1 MTGRPSSPFRSG
13 LVLVAAAGLVLAGC
27 NAGETAEDPT
37 SAPASGAPAT
47 DEATG
52 EATDGAPNAAT
63 DEATDGGAGGATD
76 GSTGSDAG
84 SEGVVLGF
92 AAEPLNLDFTTTDGA
107 AIPEA
112 LLANVYE
119 GLVQVDQDGEI
130 VPSLATDWTVSDDG
144 RTYTFTLAEGVT
156 FSNGDDFDSEDA
168 MFSIE
173 RVQSDAWTI
182 SLKSQMDVVESVE
195 APSPTELV
203 VTLAEPSNSWLFAM
217 TTRIGA
223 MFSSDGVDDLANT
236 PVGTGPYE
244 VADFVPGERIDFAR
258 RDDYWGDA
266 PAYADV
272 TFRYFSDGNALNSA
286 LLSGGIDVI
295 ATVQA
300 PEAISQFE
308 GGDYEIIEGSS
319 NGEVVLSMNN
329 ASPPLDDVR
338 VRRAIRYAIDN
349 EAVRATAWAGYG
361 ELIGTMGAP
370 TDPWFAAERAEDYPT
385 DPEQAVALLDEAGV
399 DDLTLDFRV
408 PNLPYAVNAATT
420 VQSNLAQVGI
430 TADIT
435 PVEFPAVWLE
445 EVFTDTAYDLSII
458 AHVEPRDMGIFADP
472 EYYFQY
478 DSQEYRDLLAQAD
491 TGPAED
497 QAATLAEAGALL
509 SSDAAAEFLFLAP
522 TLIVTDGTVTG
533 LPVDEVSEA
542 FDVTALR
549 PA

>member
-1 MTGRPSSPFRSG
+1 MSLPTIRTRPGDRLSRALRG
-13 LVLVAAAGLVLAGC
+13 LVAVAVAGLVLAGC
-27 NAGETAEDPT
+27 DAGETSEDPT
-37 SAPASGAPAT
+37 SATEAGSAAPSTSETVAT
-47 DEATG
+47 TG
-52 EATDGAPNAAT
+52 TSEPSETGGGDGA
-63 DEATDGGAGGATD
+63 
-76 GSTGSDAG
+76 
-84 SEGVVLGF
+84 VVLGF
-92 AAEPLNLDFTTTDGA
+92 AADPLNLDFTTTDGA

-112 LLANVYE
+112 LLTNVYE
-119 GLVQVDQDGEI
+119 GLVMVDQDGEI

-144 RTYTFTLAEGVT
+144 LTYTFTLAEGVV
-156 FSNGDDFDSEDA
+156 FSNGDEFDSEDA
-168 MFSIE
+168 KFSIE
-173 RVQSDAWTI
+173 QVQSDAWTI
-182 SLKSQMDVVESVE
+182 SLKAQMDVVESVE

-203 VTLAEPSNSWLFAM
+203 VTLANPSNSWLFAM

-223 MFSSDGVDDLANT
+223 MFSTDGVDDLANT

-244 VADFVPGERIDFAR
+244 VSDFVPSERIDFTR

-286 LLSGGIDVI
+286 LLSNGIDVI

-319 NGEVVLSMNN
+319 NGEVILSMNN

-338 VRRAIRYAIDN
+338 VRQAIRYAIDN

-361 ELIGTMGAP
+361 EMIGTMGAP
-370 TDPWFAAERAEDYPT
+370 TDPWFAPERVDDYPT
-385 DPEQAVALLDEAGV
+385 DTAQATALLEDAGAT
-399 DDLTLDFRV
+399 DLTLDFRI

-445 EVFTDTAYDLSII
+445 DVFTNKDYDMSII

-491 TGPAED
+491 QGPAED
-497 QAATLAEAGALL
+497 QAATLQEAGELL

-533 LPVDEVSEA
+533 LPVNEVSEA
-542 FDVTALR
+542 FDITVLE

>member
-1 MTGRPSSPFRSG
+1 MAASTPHHIRRPVRA
-13 LVLVAAAGLVLAGC
+13 VVAVAVAGLVLAAC
-27 NAGETAEDPT
+27 AAGETADDPTTAAGSESTAPST
-37 SAPASGAPAT
+37 SAPATSGSAAP
-47 DEATG
+47 EP
-52 EATDGAPNAAT
+52 EPN
-63 DEATDGGAGGATD
+63 GGAGGGD
-76 GSTGSDAG
+76 GA
-84 SEGVVLGF
+84 VVLGF
-92 AAEPLNLDFTTTDGA
+92 AADPLNLDFTTTDGA

-112 LLANVYE
+112 LLTNVYE
-119 GLVQVDQDGEI
+119 GLVTVDQDGEI

-144 RTYTFTLAEGVT
+144 LTYTFTLAEGVT
-156 FSNGDDFDSEDA
+156 FSNGDTFDSEDA
-168 MFSIE
+168 KFSIE
-173 RVQSDAWTI
+173 QVQSDAWTI
-182 SLKSQMDVVESVE
+182 SLKAQMDVVESVE
-195 APSPTELV
+195 ATSPTELV
-203 VTLAEPSNSWLFAM
+203 VTLANPSNSWLFAM

-223 MFSSDGVDDLANT
+223 MFSTDGVDDLANT

-244 VADFVPGERIDFAR
+244 VIDFVPSEQIDFAR

-266 PAYADV
+266 PAYREV
-272 TFRYFSDGNALNSA
+272 TFRYFADGNALNSA
-286 LLSGGIDVI
+286 LLSEGIDVI

-319 NGEVVLSMNN
+319 NGEVILSMNN

-338 VRRAIRYAIDN
+338 VRQAIRYAIDN

-361 ELIGTMGAP
+361 EMIGTMGAP
-370 TDPWFAAERAEDYPT
+370 TDPWFASERVDDYPT
-385 DPEQAVALLDEAGV
+385 DLDQATSLLEEAGATDV
-399 DDLTLDFRV
+399 TLDFRI

-430 TADIT
+430 DAEIT

-445 EVFTDTAYDLSII
+445 DVFTNKDYDMSII
-458 AHVEPRDMGIFADP
+458 AHVEPRDMGIFTDP

-478 DSQEYRDLLAQAD
+478 DSQEYRDLLAEAD
-491 TGPAED
+491 QGPADD
-497 QAATLAEAGALL
+497 QAATLKEAGELL

-533 LPVDEVSEA
+533 LPVNEVSEA
-542 FDVTALR
+542 FDVTVLE